1 LRSEFERLSWRLEEQ
16 SMTIALRHLEQAAEA
31 YERREWESS
40 NAQLRSFL
48 EAVFDQVARIRLGC
62 TRTGGAARQEL
73 QAEGL
78 LSSDEGRLVQSFMA
92 VAGGRGSHAGSS
104 SQDEASGRWLIATG
118 IALLG
123 LALVPVLIRVED
135 VLVGNVTTSAGNRLP
150 TDAEVRTSC
159 PTCRAEQTLV
169 QARIR
174 RDGEETVYHC
184 RNGCQPIV
192 VVGLPGESA
201 WPGRG
206 YRLGDN
212 VIRNAADLHV
222 PIVGTGKE
230 VLIPASQAALMRQRP
245 NVGVDE
251 QSETTSG

>member
-1 LRSEFERLSWRLEEQ
+1 MRSEFERLSPRLEDQ
-16 SMTIALRHLEQAAEA
+16 SMTIALRHLKQAAEA

-62 TRTGGAARQEL
+62 TRTGGAARKEL
-73 QAEGL
+73 QAQGL

-92 VAGGRGSHAGSS
+92 VAGCRGSHAGSS

-135 VLVGNVTTSAGNRLP
+135 VLVGNLTAPAGNRLP

-159 PTCRAEQTLV
+159 PTCR
-169 QARIR
+169 
-174 RDGEETVYHC
+174 
-184 RNGCQPIV
+184 PF
-192 VVGLPGESA
+192 ESIA
-201 WPGRG
+201 
-206 YRLGDN
+206 N
-212 VIRNAADLHV
+212 
-222 PIVGTGKE
+222 
-230 VLIPASQAALMRQRP
+230 
-245 NVGVDE
+245 
-251 QSETTSG
+251 